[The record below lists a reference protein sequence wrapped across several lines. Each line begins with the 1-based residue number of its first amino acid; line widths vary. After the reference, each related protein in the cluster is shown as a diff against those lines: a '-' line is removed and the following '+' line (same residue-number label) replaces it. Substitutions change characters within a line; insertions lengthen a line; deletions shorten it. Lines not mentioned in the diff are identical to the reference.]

1 MESVFRVKDKEQE
14 FKELK
19 IITKRLRRENAELQ
33 HALQQ
38 KMYGAL
44 WIDVVV
50 VGLVGLLIGTCL
62 GFTVS

>member
-1 MESVFRVKDKEQE
+1 MESVFRVTDKEE
-14 FKELK
+14 ELKELK
-19 IITKRLRRENAELQ
+19 LLAKRLTRENAELQ

-50 VGLVGLLIGTCL
+50 VGLVGLFIGTCL